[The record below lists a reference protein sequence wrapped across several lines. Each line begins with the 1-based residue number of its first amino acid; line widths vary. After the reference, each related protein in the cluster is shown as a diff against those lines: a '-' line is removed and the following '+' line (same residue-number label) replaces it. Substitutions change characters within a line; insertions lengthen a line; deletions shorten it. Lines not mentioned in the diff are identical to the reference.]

1 MPFTTTR
8 TILFGECDPAGIIYT
23 PRVADFVVEAVHEF
37 ISHLLGGP
45 AVRQLFAMNIL
56 PPARALSIEY
66 LIPMAWDD
74 VITIE
79 VSCKEA
85 KTTSFT
91 FSLVARNASDQVTF
105 QSLFTQVCVSPV
117 DKRPIPIPDALRR
130 ALGRDDRVAS

>member
-1 MPFTTTR
+1 M
-8 TILFGECDPAGIIYT
+8 
-23 PRVADFVVEAVHEF
+23 
-37 ISHLLGGP
+37 
-45 AVRQLFAMNIL
+45 RQLFAMNIL

-117 DKRPIPIPDALRR
+117 DKRPIPIPIPDALRR